1 MMVLLKI
8 KFDEISEI
16 RKFFFINIEREEDI
30 LSFVLS
36 FSDFGHLAPNKLVR
50 MH

>member
-16 RKFFFINIEREEDI
+16 RKFFINIEREEDI